1 MSKNVSAGQKRSL
14 FLMLMMGGATVY
26 AVCAFGEKYLS
37 FNWRET
43 VVEQS
48 LLGLFPGDLFVV
60 SFSYVPL
67 SKEFLFLAMIF

>member
-1 MSKNVSAGQKRSL
+1 MSKNVSTGQKRSL
-14 FLMLMMGGATVY
+14 FLMLIMGGTTVY
-26 AVCAFGEKYLS
+26 SVCKFGEKY
-37 FNWRET
+37 FGVNWREN

-67 SKEFLFLAMIF
+67 SK